1 MISEPFDPADEA
13 TWIAHGRRP
22 EHATILAD
30 AWRRFPD
37 LPNEADR
44 EARVARMRDRA
55 LALRPVM
62 ESMSK
67 AAEEE
72 RQARNF
78 TFTET
83 KIASGKGDDR
93 DHAILR
99 ARSLHGYDWD
109 RAVRYAS
116 GWHAAAAGWEP
127 EVRRAGCGT
136 PATLAYDQ
144 GFADGGG
151 NRDDLFDAARRAY
164 EAASL
169 PEALPAPIT
178 GRPLPSAW
186 PKPTDDPLP
195 ARWTRRLLI
204 LGAPEV
210 GWIRESAAEQSE
222 SALLLPALRAC
233 DGKDKLA
240 VIVISSTGFHE
251 LANSV
256 PDAAA
261 IEPLSAAAVSFDPR
275 LEDQLRSL
283 LAGRDFD
290 DILVAAQGPYL
301 ALLDLHAA
309 ALPLCRT
316 MERTRNTVLQQ
327 RAHFNVWRD
336 RGLMAGESLGAGH
349 IRWGKAVKGLTG
361 KLGEFTARYPGKR
374 PGGGHRI
381 VIETADGQL
390 ATGYVSARGEP
401 LSPETIISNR
411 AHLRKTMAA
420 RLRAFGGAT
429 RLAATRLP
437 DFLNLSAT

>member
-1 MISEPFDPADEA
+1 MISEPFDPAVEA
-13 TWIAHGRRP
+13 TWIARGRRP
-22 EHATILAD
+22 DHAAILAD

-37 LPNEADR
+37 LPNEADK
-44 EARVARMRDRA
+44 EARIARMRDRA

-78 TFTET
+78 AFTET
-83 KIASGKGDDR
+83 KTAEGRGDGR

-99 ARSLHGYDWD
+99 ARSHHGYDWD

-116 GWHAAAAGWEP
+116 GWYAATAGWEP
-127 EVRRAGCGT
+127 EVRRAGSET

-151 NRDDLFDAARRAY
+151 NRDDIFDAARRAY
-164 EAASL
+164 DATAVIEPQST
-169 PEALPAPIT
+169 PTT
-178 GRPLPSAW
+178 GRRLPSTW
-186 PKPTDDPLP
+186 LKPTDDPLP
-195 ARWTRRLLI
+195 ARWTRRLLL
-204 LGAPEV
+204 LGAPEA
-210 GWIRESAAEQSE
+210 GWLRGNAPEQDA
-222 SALLLPALRAC
+222 ALLLPALQASEGQ
-233 DGKDKLA
+233 DELT
-240 VIVISSTGFHE
+240 VIVVSSAGFHA
-251 LANSV
+251 LARSG

-261 IEPLSAAAVSFDPR
+261 TEPLSADTIRFDPR
-275 LEDQLRSL
+275 LTDQLRAL
-283 LAGRDFD
+283 LTGRDFD

-327 RAHFNVWRD
+327 RAHFNVWLD
-336 RGLMAGESLGAGH
+336 RGLVAGESLGAGH

-361 KLGEFTARYPGKR
+361 KLGEFTARYDGKQT
-374 PGGGHRI
+374 GGGHRI
-381 VIETADGQL
+381 VIQTPDGL
-390 ATGYVSARGEP
+390 PALGYVSARGEP

-411 AHLRKTMAA
+411 AHLRKAMAA

-429 RLAATRLP
+429 RL
-437 DFLNLSAT
+437 SATPMPELLDLVAA

>member
-1 MISEPFDPADEA
+1 MISEPFDPAVEA
-13 TWIAHGRRP
+13 TWIARGRRP
-22 EHATILAD
+22 DHASILAD

-37 LPNEADR
+37 LPNEADK
-44 EARVARMRDRA
+44 EARIARMRDRA

-78 TFTET
+78 AFTET
-83 KIASGKGDDR
+83 KIAEGKGDDR
-93 DHAILR
+93 DQAILR

-109 RAVRYAS
+109 RAVRYAL
-116 GWHAAAAGWEP
+116 GWYAATAGWEP
-127 EVRRAGCGT
+127 EVRRAGSET
-136 PATLAYDQ
+136 PATFAYDQ

-151 NRDDLFDAARRAY
+151 NRDDIFDAARRAY
-164 EAASL
+164 DATAVIEVQSM
-169 PEALPAPIT
+169 PTT
-178 GRPLPSAW
+178 GRPLPSTW

-204 LGAPEV
+204 LAAPEA
-210 GWIRESAAEQSE
+210 GWLGNAPEQTA
-222 SALLLPALRAC
+222 ALLLPALQASEGQVELC
-233 DGKDKLA
+233 
-240 VIVISSTGFHE
+240 VIVVSSAGFHA
-251 LANSV
+251 LARSG
-256 PDAAA
+256 PDATAT
-261 IEPLSAAAVSFDPR
+261 EHLSADAVRFDPR
-275 LEDQLRSL
+275 LIDQLRAL

-301 ALLDLHAA
+301 TLLDLHAA

-327 RAHFNVWRD
+327 RAHFNVWLD
-336 RGLMAGESLGAGH
+336 RGLMAGESLGTGH

-361 KLGEFTARYPGKR
+361 KLGEFTARYAGKQ
-374 PGGGHRI
+374 PGGGHCI
-381 VIETADGQL
+381 VIQTPDGL
-390 ATGYVSARGEP
+390 PAAGYVSTQGEP

-411 AHLRKTMAA
+411 AHLRKAMAA

-429 RLAATRLP
+429 RLTAAPMP
-437 DFLNLSAT
+437 DLLDLASA

>member
-22 EHATILAD
+22 EHAAILAD

-37 LPNEADR
+37 LPNEAER
-44 EARVARMRDRA
+44 EARVAHMRDRA

-78 TFTET
+78 AFTET
-83 KIASGKGDDR
+83 QIANGKGDDR

-99 ARSLHGYDWD
+99 ARRDYGYDWD

-116 GWHAAAAGWEP
+116 GRYAATAGREP
-127 EVRRAGCGT
+127 EARRAGSET

-164 EAASL
+164 EAT
-169 PEALPAPIT
+169 ALNEEQSVPTT
-178 GRPLPSAW
+178 GRPLPSSW
-186 PKPTDDPLP
+186 PKPTDSPLP

-204 LGAPEV
+204 LGAPEA
-210 GWIRESAAEQSE
+210 GQACESAAEHAT
-222 SALLLPALRAC
+222 SALLLPALQASEGQ
-233 DGKDKLA
+233 DDLA
-240 VIVISSTGFHE
+240 VVVISSAGFH
-251 LANSV
+251 AFKHSG
-256 PDAAA
+256 PDVTAT
-261 IEPLSAAAVSFDPR
+261 EQLSADAVSFDPR
-275 LEDQLRSL
+275 LADQLRAL

-290 DILVAAQGPYL
+290 DILVAAQGYYL

-327 RAHFNVWRD
+327 RAHFNVWLD

-361 KLGEFTARYPGKR
+361 KLGEFTARYAGKQ

-381 VIETADGQL
+381 VIESADGRP

-401 LSPETIISNR
+401 LSPETVIGNR